1 MKQSFYVQ
9 DLTTLLPPTRH
20 LNEQEKEH
28 LLSRVASIREGVLAV
43 LGQDAVVSMKRWLPG
58 VTKRED
64 KLAPNDSYL
73 KAMFGGDF
81 KPKNTKT
88 PEYCRNAA
96 FKQAHSIM
104 SVLERKATI
113 EDLKR
118 ASSKHLPGMTELQRQ
133 SSIKQLEREIGK
145 AGGAGALRY
154 TDAGI
159 NLDDHFKDEDGDGG
173 AKKREMSHM
182 SYIYGDEDSQVHK
195 LPEYS
200 VTKSPNLVPTT
211 PAFQPTMPKLHEEHD
226 DDAEESQHGN
236 DAAEASVS
244 VQERVAPSSVQMSG
258 IS

>member
-1 MKQSFYVQ
+1 M
-9 DLTTLLPPTRH
+9 
-20 LNEQEKEH
+20 
-28 LLSRVASIREGVLAV
+28 LAV
-43 LGQDAVVSMKRWLPG
+43 LGQDAIVSMKRWLPG

-88 PEYCRNAA
+88 PEYCRNA
-96 FKQAHSIM
+96 
-104 SVLERKATI
+104 
-113 EDLKR
+113 DLKR

-159 NLDDHFKDEDGDGG
+159 NLDDHFKDEDGDQG
-173 AKKREMSHM
+173 KKREMSHM

-200 VTKSPNLVPTT
+200 VTKSPQLVAATT
-211 PAFQPTMPKLHEEHD
+211 PAF
-226 DDAEESQHGN
+226 
-236 DAAEASVS
+236 
-244 VQERVAPSSVQMSG
+244 
-258 IS
+258 

>member
-1 MKQSFYVQ
+1 MM
-9 DLTTLLPPTRH
+9 
-20 LNEQEKEH
+20 
-28 LLSRVASIREGVLAV
+28 AV
-43 LGQDAVVSMKRWLPG
+43 LGQDAVVTMKRWLPG

-81 KPKNTKT
+81 KPKSTKT

-118 ASSKHLPGMTELQRQ
+118 ASSKQLPGMTELQRQ

-159 NLDDHFKDEDGDGG
+159 NLDDHLKDEEADGG
-173 AKKREMSHM
+173 KRTEMSHM

-200 VTKSPNLVPTT
+200 VTKSPQLVAATT
-211 PAFQPTMPKLHEEHD
+211 PAFQPTMPKLAEEHD
-226 DDAEESQHGN
+226 DDAEESRHDN
-236 DAAEASVS
+236 DGAESSVS
-244 VQERVAPSSVQMSG
+244 IQAPNSAQMSG
-258 IS
+258 ISGRSPSNHQPVPSGSMDGDDAVFNI

>member
-1 MKQSFYVQ
+1 M
-9 DLTTLLPPTRH
+9 
-20 LNEQEKEH
+20 
-28 LLSRVASIREGVLAV
+28 
-43 LGQDAVVSMKRWLPG
+43 
-58 VTKRED
+58 
-64 KLAPNDSYL
+64 
-73 KAMFGGDF
+73 
-81 KPKNTKT
+81 
-88 PEYCRNAA
+88 NAA

-118 ASSKHLPGMTELQRQ
+118 ASSKQLPEMTELQRQ

-200 VTKSPNLVPTT
+200 VTKSPQLVAATT

-226 DDAEESQHGN
+226 DDAEQSVHDNDGAES
-236 DAAEASVS
+236 SVS
-244 VQERVAPSSVQMSG
+244 VPDGHHTATHRRPASVQ
-258 IS
+258 